1 MNLVRKSNFAVIQ
14 PVHRT
19 AIRTLAVAFRRDVNV
34 DLGVGLPNHHACFGA
49 WAEDTAVV
57 V

>member
-34 DLGVGLPNHHACFGA
+34 DLGVGIPNHHACFGA